1 MGVYESLTREELVR
15 KLLAQENL
23 CHELQGKVG
32 KLKEEISQQAKN
44 GESMRANEGDLCEN
58 VTVKRTERFLTDN
71 VARLSLMLEAGNV
84 FPWFADIVS
93 GKIEIGDE
101 LFKAY
106 GVDRK
111 EFQDDFFSI
120 RMTGEFS
127 KLFIIAFWRVSRARL
142 AWNSDWIC

>member
-71 VARLSLMLEAGNV
+71 VARLSLMSEASNV
-84 FPWFADIVS
+84 FPSYAILLAGKSKS
-93 GKIEIGDE
+93 GMNYSRRMALIE
-101 LFKAY
+101 KN
-106 GVDRK
+106 
-111 EFQDDFFSI
+111 S
-120 RMTGEFS
+120 RMTF
-127 KLFIIAFWRVSRARL
+127 LV
-142 AWNSDWIC
+142 

>member
-32 KLKEEISQQAKN
+32 KLQEEIFQQAKN

-71 VARLSLMLEAGNV
+71 VARLSLMLEAGKV
-84 FPWFADIVS
+84 FP
-93 GKIEIGDE
+93 G
-101 LFKAY
+101 
-106 GVDRK
+106 
-111 EFQDDFFSI
+111 
-120 RMTGEFS
+120 
-127 KLFIIAFWRVSRARL
+127 
-142 AWNSDWIC
+142 

>member
-1 MGVYESLTREELVR
+1 
-15 KLLAQENL
+15 
-23 CHELQGKVG
+23 
-32 KLKEEISQQAKN
+32 
-44 GESMRANEGDLCEN
+44 MRANEGDLCEN

-111 EFQDDFFSI
+111 EFQDDFFRIDHFCCQYLS
-120 RMTGEFS
+120 G
-127 KLFIIAFWRVSRARL
+127 
-142 AWNSDWIC
+142 